1 MVLKNETMTWN
12 TFVLMSNVRN
22 LAKKKANEVWK
33 KHRKDPINVRMWVLE
48 NIDLVFYYVQ
58 HALLDLN
65 FQTQDDTPFTLGIQ
79 ISW

>member
-1 MVLKNETMTWN
+1 
-12 TFVLMSNVRN
+12 MSNVRN
-22 LAKKKANEVWK
+22 LAKKRANEVWK

>member
-1 MVLKNETMTWN
+1 
-12 TFVLMSNVRN
+12 MSNVRN

-33 KHRKDPINVRMWVLE
+33 KHHKDPINVRMWVLE